1 MTQSVKAIPA
11 GYSAATPYLC
21 CRHAADAI
29 EFYKKAF
36 GAIERTR
43 MTESD
48 GRIAHAEISIGDA
61 LIMLSDEYP
70 EMEVRSPQALGGSGV
85 SIHLYVEDVDK
96 VAASA
101 TALGAKLVRPV
112 ANQFY
117 GDRSGTLIDPFGHRW
132 LIATHV
138 EDVSPAER
146 ERRYAEMMRSEG

>member
-1 MTQSVKAIPA
+1 MSPSVKAIPT
-11 GYSAATPYLC
+11 GYASATPYLC
-21 CRHAADAI
+21 CRSAADAI

-36 GAIERTR
+36 GAKERSR

-48 GRIAHAEISIGDA
+48 GRIGHAEITVGEA
-61 LIMLSDEYP
+61 VIMLSDEYP

-85 SIHLYVEDVDK
+85 SVHLYVEDVDK
-96 VAASA
+96 VAAA
-101 TALGAKLVRPV
+101 AAAAGAKLVRPV

-138 EDVSPAER
+138 EDVSPDEMK
-146 ERRYAEMMRSEG
+146 RRYAEMMRSEG